1 MRTTTRHRKFCSL
14 PTWLSTWLPTW
25 SALTVGLALSAGS
38 QAHAQGTPAA
48 KPAEVAPPATAEP
61 APSPPPTQT
70 MAENSP
76 LAEQQLEQVRQ
87 MVSAM
92 KPWIEPTGYFRA
104 GFAINSKGGD
114 ADAFQA
120 PGAYSKYR
128 LGNETEVYGEFGL
141 IFNMLNPD
149 KNDGAWLKS
158 AMKLAFVTPRNSTF
172 DTFNAFALREAYV
185 QAGHVIDA
193 APEMS
198 FWAGQRFYRRKDVHI
213 IDFFFH
219 DMSGYGGGFEDLK
232 VGSKSHLAVAY
243 LGGSQEYGPTDPQ
256 SDVGRLV
263 KNTIDLRLYNVPA
276 GPGTLEFWLIPTLVT
291 RGSLDNMLNS
301 QSGTNRSG
309 IGGGV
314 FFFHPILGGFN
325 EVSTEFGIG
334 GAANLS
340 TGIDNGIKKNGW
352 LWRLVD
358 RATIQPTTKFSIM
371 WTGVVQLDNKDGNAP
386 GTTDS
391 SLGNLWISFGA
402 RPVYN
407 FTKHTGIAV
416 EGGVDIVQPQ
426 TANSS
431 TGFVGKLT
439 VAPLIRAGT
448 GFWDRPEIRAFVTTA
463 FWNDTVKG
471 QVGGAAYANAN
482 FGLTTGVQAEWWYN

>member
-1 MRTTTRHRKFCSL
+1 MITTTRHRKLCSPSTSL
-14 PTWLSTWLPTW
+14 PTWF
-25 SALTVGLALSAGS
+25 ALAVGLALSAAS
-38 QAHAQGTPAA
+38 QAHAQGTPADQ
-48 KPAEVAPPATAEP
+48 PAAPADQPPAP
-61 APSPPPTQT
+61 APTQT

-87 MVSAM
+87 MVQGM

-104 GFAINSKGGD
+104 WFAANSKGGD

-128 LGNETEVYGEFGL
+128 LGNEVEVYGEFGL
-141 IFNMLNPD
+141 IFNWLNPD

-172 DTFNAFALREAYV
+172 DTFNVIALREAYV

-232 VGSKSHLAVAY
+232 VGEKSQLAVAY
-243 LGGSQEYGPTDPQ
+243 LGGSEEYNMGDPM
-256 SDVGRLV
+256 SNVGRLV

-276 GPGTLEFWLIPTLVT
+276 GPGTLEFWLIPTFAT
-291 RGSLDNMLNS
+291 RGSLNSMFNS
-301 QSGTNRSG
+301 QSGTDRSG

-314 FFFHPILGGFN
+314 FFFHEILGGFN
-325 EVSTEFGIG
+325 EISTEFGIG
-334 GAANLS
+334 GAANMS
-340 TGIDNGIKKNGW
+340 SGIDNGIKKNGW

-358 RATIQPTTKFSIM
+358 RATIKPTTNFSIM

-463 FWNDTVKG
+463 FWNDAVKG
-471 QVGGAAYANAN
+471 KVGGPEYANAN